1 VLAAIAGGPPDG
13 ETNAKRRRAGAEEVS
28 VEGSADGRAGANE
41 TSSGSG
47 QAAAAAPPP
56 IELKTGYRQGLI
68 TSITV
73 VLTASVLFFRFAVFE
88 EGSGEWSTPG
98 AFAAALAAL
107 SIGIQLWTLRRA
119 LQPEDAEIAEYRST
133 LNYFQWA
140 VGFLVASL
148 ICQSV
153 AYAICS
159 SDWAQP
165 YCFPLPVQPG
175 PPMPVP

>member
-1 VLAAIAGGPPDG
+1 MRKDDEPAPKKSEPKAPPM
-13 ETNAKRRRAGAEEVS
+13 V
-28 VEGSADGRAGANE
+28 VP
-41 TSSGSG
+41 
-47 QAAAAAPPP
+47 APMRPHQVQLKPPLLPPPSPP

-73 VLTASVLFFRFAVFE
+73 VLTASVLYFRFAVFE
-88 EGSGEWSTPG
+88 EGSGEWSTVG
-98 AFAAALAAL
+98 AVAAALAAG

-119 LQPEDAEIAEYRST
+119 LQPEDAEIAVYRRT
-133 LNYFQWA
+133 LKLFERA
-140 VGFLVASL
+140 VLLLVASL
-148 ICQSV
+148 ICQSA